1 MMTRHYLDLGS
12 VCYRLKQISH
22 TARPIGSTTQL
33 WVSDTSL
40 VWNCW
45 AHFAQKLVVTK
56 WNASCFFRLNNFR
69 SLIWFSFVT
78 LWNWKIS
85 INSLPKSK
93 ILTWFNQC
101 SLFVRTKSE
110 HDYSRNKSTYEFTG
124 TAKLVALEY
133 FVAIVT
139 SRSSGANA
147 NNCLSTSEVKLEVP
161 DIRHWATSSV
171 FNLWCDITIARN
183 NTQQNIRTSSIN

>member
-1 MMTRHYLDLGS
+1 MILISVQFAVNFSRKLSLRAIHLCRSSEKRAQKSSSFPGKSENKFAQKFHMMTRHYLDLGS

-56 WNASCFFRLNNFR
+56 WNASCFFRLNNLR

-93 ILTWFNQC
+93 ILN
-101 SLFVRTKSE
+101 V
-110 HDYSRNKSTYEFTG
+110 
-124 TAKLVALEY
+124 
-133 FVAIVT
+133 I
-139 SRSSGANA
+139 
-147 NNCLSTSEVKLEVP
+147 
-161 DIRHWATSSV
+161 
-171 FNLWCDITIARN
+171 
-183 NTQQNIRTSSIN
+183 